1 MKYAILFFCL
11 IRQACFA
18 ELMNAQTD
26 SVIVASDSSMQV
38 QTTFGRLHGSIMRPK
53 RETSSTACLIIAGSG
68 PTDRNCNGPSINTN
82 AYLKLATFLA
92 KCGYAS
98 LRYDKRGI
106 GESAEAMIQEDSV
119 TFENA
124 VEDARSMIHWLK
136 EKAGYDR
143 VVVIGH
149 SEGSLVGMLAAPG
162 IANAFI
168 SVAGP
173 GRPADVILKEQ
184 LNALVPSEGQAEVNR
199 IIDALKAGKH
209 PEQVP
214 FWLMSLARPS
224 VQNYIIS
231 WFKYDPAIEIKKLN
245 MPICILQGGR
255 DLQVTKEDAWLLTSA
270 ANNATFSFIDE
281 MNHVLVDVADMDVEN
296 KKSYGQPEYPLS
308 PTFLSVISDF
318 LHSLK

>member
-1 MKYAILFFCL
+1 MKYSILFLGL
-11 IRQACFA
+11 ILQASVA
-18 ELMNAQTD
+18 KMTYAQTD
-26 SVIVASDSSMQV
+26 SIIVASDSAIQV
-38 QTTFGRLHGSIMRPK
+38 DVSFGRLHGSIMRPH

-68 PTDRNCNGPSINTN
+68 PTDRNGNGPSLNTD

-92 KCGYAS
+92 QSGFAS

-106 GESAEAMIQEDSV
+106 GESAEAMIKEDSV
-119 TFENA
+119 TFEVA

-136 EKAGYDR
+136 ETAGYDR

-162 IANAFI
+162 LANAFI

-184 LNALVPSEGQAEVNR
+184 LNALIPPEGQAEVNR
-199 IIDALKAGKH
+199 VIDDLKAGKH

-214 FWLMSLARPS
+214 FWLMSIARPS

-255 DLQVTKEDAWLLTSA
+255 DLQVTKEDAWLLTGA
-270 ANNATFSFIDE
+270 ANNDTFSFIDA

-296 KKSYGQPEYPLS
+296 KKSYGQPEYALS
-308 PTFLSVISDF
+308 PAFLSAISDF